1 MPKYK
6 GSFIA
11 KQIEDDIG
19 RYERDKARALKIKAL
34 RDAYYERK
42 RGESNGERTE
52 FSADGLENT
61 TREAGDIKER
71 AKGQH
76 RSKKSKKDNEGNIA
90 YDVIGR

>member
-19 RYERDKARALKIKAL
+19 RYKRDKARALKLKAL

-42 RGESNGERTE
+42 RGESN
-52 FSADGLENT
+52 AN
-61 TREAGDIKER
+61 
-71 AKGQH
+71 
-76 RSKKSKKDNEGNIA
+76 NGNIIRSVNN
-90 YDVIGR
+90 D

>member
-19 RYERDKARALKIKAL
+19 RYERDKARALKLKAL
-34 RDAYYERK
+34 RDAYYARK

-71 AKGQH
+71 AKG
-76 RSKKSKKDNEGNIA
+76 
-90 YDVIGR
+90 

>member
-34 RDAYYERK
+34 RDAYERKK
-42 RGESNGERTE
+42 RGESNGEQ
-52 FSADGLENT
+52 
-61 TREAGDIKER
+61 RETKNVQG
-71 AKGQH
+71 
-76 RSKKSKKDNEGNIA
+76 
-90 YDVIGR
+90 

>member
-34 RDAYYERK
+34 RDAYEERK

-52 FSADGLENT
+52 PNT
-61 TREAGDIKER
+61 EQQKNTE
-71 AKGQH
+71 
-76 RSKKSKKDNEGNIA
+76 
-90 YDVIGR
+90 

>member
-11 KQIEDDIG
+11 KQIEDDNRINAH
-19 RYERDKARALKIKAL
+19 RRERALKIKAL

-52 FSADGLENT
+52 PNT
-61 TREAGDIKER
+61 E
-71 AKGQH
+71 QL
-76 RSKKSKKDNEGNIA
+76 KKPE
-90 YDVIGR
+90 

>member
-19 RYERDKARALKIKAL
+19 RYERDKARALKLKAL
-34 RDAYYERK
+34 RDAYEERK

-52 FSADGLENT
+52 FNT
-61 TREAGDIKER
+61 EQQKNTER
-71 AKGQH
+71 TP
-76 RSKKSKKDNEGNIA
+76 RND
-90 YDVIGR
+90 

>member
-34 RDAYYERK
+34 RDAYYARK
-42 RGESNGERTE
+42 RGDTE
-52 FSADGLENT
+52 WQKAEDQENT
-61 TREAGDIKER
+61 T
-71 AKGQH
+71 Q
-76 RSKKSKKDNEGNIA
+76 
-90 YDVIGR
+90 

>member
-34 RDAYYERK
+34 RDAYYARK
-42 RGESNGERTE
+42 RGDAEWQKAE
-52 FSADGLENT
+52 DQENT
-61 TREAGDIKER
+61 T
-71 AKGQH
+71 Q
-76 RSKKSKKDNEGNIA
+76 
-90 YDVIGR
+90 

>member
-34 RDAYYERK
+34 RDAYYARK

-52 FSADGLENT
+52 LDTNRT
-61 TREAGDIKER
+61 TNFER
-71 AKGQH
+71 TS
-76 RSKKSKKDNEGNIA
+76 RND
-90 YDVIGR
+90 

>member
-52 FSADGLENT
+52 LNT
-61 TREAGDIKER
+61 EQQKNTE
-71 AKGQH
+71 
-76 RSKKSKKDNEGNIA
+76 
-90 YDVIGR
+90 

>member
-34 RDAYYERK
+34 RDAYYARK

-52 FSADGLENT
+52 
-61 TREAGDIKER
+61 
-71 AKGQH
+71 
-76 RSKKSKKDNEGNIA
+76 SKT
-90 YDVIGR
+90 V

>member
-42 RGESNGERTE
+42 RGDTE
-52 FSADGLENT
+52 WQKAEDQENT
-61 TREAGDIKER
+61 T
-71 AKGQH
+71 Q
-76 RSKKSKKDNEGNIA
+76 
-90 YDVIGR
+90 

>member
-19 RYERDKARALKIKAL
+19 RYERDKARALKLKAL

-52 FSADGLENT
+52 SNT
-61 TREAGDIKER
+61 DRTTNFER
-71 AKGQH
+71 TS
-76 RSKKSKKDNEGNIA
+76 RND
-90 YDVIGR
+90 

>member
-52 FSADGLENT
+52 PKT
-61 TREAGDIKER
+61 
-71 AKGQH
+71 
-76 RSKKSKKDNEGNIA
+76 
-90 YDVIGR
+90 V

>member
-11 KQIEDDIG
+11 KQIEDDNRIYAH
-19 RYERDKARALKIKAL
+19 RKERALKIKAL

-42 RGESNGERTE
+42 RGESNGKRTE

-71 AKGQH
+71 AKG
-76 RSKKSKKDNEGNIA
+76 
-90 YDVIGR
+90 

>member
-19 RYERDKARALKIKAL
+19 RYKRDKARALKIKAL
-34 RDAYYERK
+34 RDAYNARK

-52 FSADGLENT
+52 PNT
-61 TREAGDIKER
+61 EQQKNTE
-71 AKGQH
+71 
-76 RSKKSKKDNEGNIA
+76 
-90 YDVIGR
+90 

>member
-19 RYERDKARALKIKAL
+19 RYERDKARALKLKAL
-34 RDAYYERK
+34 RDAYEERK

-52 FSADGLENT
+52 FDTSNQENT
-61 TREAGDIKER
+61 KRT
-71 AKGQH
+71 
-76 RSKKSKKDNEGNIA
+76 EGN
-90 YDVIGR
+90 

>member
-19 RYERDKARALKIKAL
+19 RYERDKARALKLKAL

-42 RGESNGERTE
+42 RDESNGERTK
-52 FSADGLENT
+52 LNT
-61 TREAGDIKER
+61 EQQKNTE
-71 AKGQH
+71 
-76 RSKKSKKDNEGNIA
+76 
-90 YDVIGR
+90 

>member
-19 RYERDKARALKIKAL
+19 RYKRDKARALKIKAL

-52 FSADGLENT
+52 PKTN
-61 TREAGDIKER
+61 
-71 AKGQH
+71 
-76 RSKKSKKDNEGNIA
+76 
-90 YDVIGR
+90 

>member
-34 RDAYYERK
+34 RDAYNARK
-42 RGESNGERTE
+42 RGDTE
-52 FSADGLENT
+52 WQEKQKEEDQRNT
-61 TREAGDIKER
+61 T
-71 AKGQH
+71 Q
-76 RSKKSKKDNEGNIA
+76 
-90 YDVIGR
+90 